1 MRNRDMGILQKF
13 ASSKYKFIVFLL
25 VLPAILG
32 AIYVKIF
39 GVNVVFWDQWELVP
53 LIEKLYSGN
62 LTFDQLFAQH
72 NEHRLFFPRIIMLI
86 LAHITRYNTITEMY
100 LSWIITLLTLVL
112 IFVMYKQNFG
122 ISESSLLK
130 FIPISWLIFNF
141 RQFENML
148 WGWQNQ
154 IYLCVFGFVFSIYL
168 LEKSEKIDCKFLLA
182 IFGGI
187 LSSFSFVNGL
197 LVWPTGF
204 LFIILSKTKNKNY
217 LGTAWALVGIAVLC
231 TYLYKWVKPSHH
243 PSILYIIEQ
252 PINSIEY
259 LIVNIGSPLGFEH
272 STAFGMGIFILFEII
287 MVSILLLK
295 NGLLKENAKWL
306 SFIFFS
312 LASSL
317 TITVGR
323 AGFGVEQALSSRY
336 VTFTLLGIV
345 GLYLVVVGLYNKFET
360 KNQKYAVLY
369 GMVLS
374 VIFVGIIIGYSRG
387 VIAGEEISESRKNMA
402 CYLIGYNWTS
412 DEFLKNLY
420 PHPDIVKKRA
430 KILER
435 HKLNVFSFKDE
446 VYMLYD
452 LKPIKILSQQHSITG
467 AGKINDEIKFIIH
480 EHPLPSDKA
489 LIEFEN
495 IPIPKNATLRF
506 SIALDPQ
513 VWSPDKGD
521 GVLFEIYIKEN
532 ESKQQIFSKY
542 IDPKNNP
549 EERKWNDSE
558 VDLSNYADKNVTIIF
573 STSSGP
579 NNDSNYDWAWWGNP
593 VIVTV

>member
-1 MRNRDMGILQKF
+1 MKYT
-13 ASSKYKFIVFLL
+13 KYKFIIFLL
-25 VLPAILG
+25 ILPAILG

-53 LIEKLYSGN
+53 LIEKLYRGN
-62 LTFDQLFAQH
+62 LTFDDFFAQH
-72 NEHRLFFPRIIMLI
+72 NEHRIFFPKIIMLI
-86 LAHITRYNTITEMY
+86 LAHITHYNNIAEMY
-100 LSWIITLLTLVL
+100 FSWIITLLILVL
-112 IFVMYKQNFG
+112 IFIMYTQNFG
-122 ISESSLLK
+122 VSGSSLLK

-141 RQFENML
+141 RQFENIL
-148 WGWQNQ
+148 WGWQIQ
-154 IYLCVFGFVFSIYL
+154 IYLCVFGFIFSIYM

-197 LVWPTGF
+197 VVWPTGL
-204 LFIILSKTKNKNY
+204 LFIILSKTKNKKY
-217 LGTAWALVGIAVLC
+217 LGTVWALIGTVLWC
-231 TYLYKWVKPSHH
+231 VYFYNWVKPPHH
-243 PSILYIIEQ
+243 PSTLYLIEQ

-259 LIVNIGSPLGFEH
+259 MIVNVGSPLGFGH
-272 STAFGMGIFILFEII
+272 STAFGMGILILFGII
-287 MVSILLLK
+287 IVSIFLLK
-295 NGLLKENAKWL
+295 NGFLKQNAKWL

-323 AGFGVEQALSSRY
+323 AGFGMEQALSSRY

-369 GMVLS
+369 GMILS
-374 VIFVGIIIGYSRG
+374 VIFVGLIIGYSRG
-387 VIAGEEISESRKNMA
+387 VIAGKGISESRKNMA

-452 LKPIKILSQQHSITG
+452 LKPIKILPGQPFIAA
-467 AGKINDEIKFIIH
+467 AGKINDRIKFIIY
-480 EHPLPSDKA
+480 EHPIPLDRSIIA
-489 LIEFEN
+489 FEN
-495 IPIPKNATLRF
+495 LSIPEKAKLKF

-521 GVLFEIYIKEN
+521 GVTFEICVKEN
-532 ESKQQIFSKY
+532 GTEKLLFSKY
-542 IDPKNNP
+542 IDPKHNP
-549 EERKWNDSE
+549 EERKWNDFE
-558 VDLSNYADKNVTIIF
+558 VDLSGYAGKNIKLIF
-573 STSSGP
+573 STLPGP
-579 NNDSNYDWAWWGNP
+579 NNDTSWDWAWWGHP
-593 VIVTV
+593 MIDCR